1 MSPDW
6 IAAFH
11 VLRPRN
17 RQDDV
22 VLALTT
28 TGTVKVW
35 TLNGQEEKATGPVL
49 ENESKQLRLVQSWD
63 FLFLIFVLCQKE
75 NFKRGDIVCS

>member
-1 MSPDW
+1 MPYRTMLSRISPDW

-22 VLALTT
+22 VLALTV

-35 TLNGQEEKATGPVL
+35 TLSGDEHVQSNEPIL
-49 ENESKQLRLVQSWD
+49 ENESKQVRLMRLQESAHWPP
-63 FLFLIFVLCQKE
+63 
-75 NFKRGDIVCS
+75 G

>member
-1 MSPDW
+1 MPYRTMLSRISPDW

-22 VLALTT
+22 VLALTV

-35 TLNGQEEKATGPVL
+35 TLNGQEEKAGGPVL
-49 ENESKQLRLVQSWD
+49 EIESKQLR
-63 FLFLIFVLCQKE
+63 FGIC
-75 NFKRGDIVCS
+75 CSTPTSP